1 MGGVGF
7 LSLLTDSGNVV
18 EASLPYFSWALL
30 IPVAGVAAF
39 IYDGIFIGITET
51 RGMLIACLIASLV
64 FFTLYYLLSPFMAN
78 HALWLSLIVFLALRG
93 IVQHLLFRRIRI
105 KG

>member
-1 MGGVGF
+1 
-7 LSLLTDSGNVV
+7 
-18 EASLPYFSWALL
+18 
-30 IPVAGVAAF
+30 
-39 IYDGIFIGITET
+39 
-51 RGMLIACLIASLV
+51 V